1 MTLPMRS
8 ALLLSAAVAIAI
20 PGAARGETPPP
31 AVTVTGEATV
41 SAAPDTATIDGGVA
55 TEAKTA
61 KEAAEANNKAMG
73 AVLLALKASGIAEKD
88 MQTSRLSLSP
98 QSAPNRTNGGPLQI
112 TGYRASNHV
121 VVTLHDVSKA
131 VAVIDTLVGA
141 GANEIGGIA
150 FSVSQ
155 ASKLLDDARGQAIA
169 DAHRKAE
176 LLAKAAGITL
186 GTPLSI
192 TEETA
197 PGPIP
202 YQRRLSAPM
211 AAAAPVA
218 IGEETLRVVVT
229 VAYGIK
235 QP

>member
-1 MTLPMRS
+1 MRC
-8 ALLLSAAVAIAI
+8 ALILCAAVAVAT
-20 PGAARGETPPP
+20 PGAASAETPPP

-73 AVLLALKASGIAEKD
+73 AVLLALKAAGVAEKD
-88 MQTSRLSLSP
+88 MQTSRLSLLP
-98 QSAPNRTNGGPLQI
+98 QSVPNRVGGGPVQI
-112 TGYRASNHV
+112 AGYRASNHV
-121 VVTLHDVSKA
+121 VVTLHEVTKA
-131 VAVIDTLVGA
+131 AAVIDTLVGA

-169 DAHRKAE
+169 DARRKAE
-176 LLAKAAGITL
+176 LLAKAAGISL
-186 GTPLSI
+186 GAPLSI

-197 PGPIP
+197 AGPMP

-211 AAAAPVA
+211 VTAAPVA
-218 IGEETLRVVVT
+218 VGEETLRVVVT